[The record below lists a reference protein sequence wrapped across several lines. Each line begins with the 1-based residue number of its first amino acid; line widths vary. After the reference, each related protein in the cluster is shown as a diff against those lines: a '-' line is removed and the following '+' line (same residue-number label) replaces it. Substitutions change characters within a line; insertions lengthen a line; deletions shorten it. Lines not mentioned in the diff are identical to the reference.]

1 MPPPG
6 QLGRDPRELAGFEDL
21 TQSLVEVMLKA
32 IAPKRQ
38 DRFGSAREFGDAFRS
53 VTLLRQAIPERAE
66 KISTQ
71 GWEALAAVGELGPN
85 RNPFVYYLLT
95 LYSQSQ
101 TSNAGTRGLDAMG
114 RNIYVDTALDREL
127 APATLRGEFRLV
139 LISGNAGDGKTAF
152 IQQIEDQARS
162 RGAEVTRYG
171 TGNGTV
177 FKLDGRQ
184 FRTNYDGSQDE
195 GEKINDDVLRQ
206 FFAPYEGD
214 SAAAWP
220 DHETRVIAINEG
232 RLIDFLEQFGSE
244 FSLLKQIVNRG
255 LRTSAPENGVAI
267 VNLNLR
273 SVVAERGGI
282 GSILERLLKKL
293 TEPKF
298 WAPCLNCDLR
308 DRCYAHHN
316 ARTFQNPSAGAQ
328 VIDRLKLLYQ
338 LATLRAKLHITLR
351 DLRSALA
358 FMIAGTRNCDEIHEL
373 YANGTR
379 EEIIEGFYFNSW
391 QGSTSDR
398 LLRQLRAVDV
408 GKTSEPKLDR
418 LFDFHAPDP
427 APALMDFEQRG
438 NYDRDLLNR
447 MYADL
452 PGDIVSL
459 GNNERFRMHRNY
471 VAISRR
477 RHFFECRDNSWRT
490 LVPYPSA
497 RRMVEMIDGKID
509 PRSATLEMIRAINR
523 GEGVF
528 DSSRLRGKLTL
539 QVRQVDGATVRSY
552 RVFPADRFRLTKQEP
567 AQASPYLE
575 HSPMALLLNYE
586 GEGGLKAELV
596 INLNVYEMLDRLNQ
610 GYRPTVDEIQGYY
623 LTLAVFKNILGSAA
637 YQEVLLTPSGH
648 DFYSVSRDG
657 EGRLTMRVAEEE
669 GPYGA

>member
-1 MPPPG
+1 M
-6 QLGRDPRELAGFEDL
+6 
-21 TQSLVEVMLKA
+21 
-32 IAPKRQ
+32 
-38 DRFGSAREFGDAFRS
+38 
-53 VTLLRQAIPERAE
+53 
-66 KISTQ
+66 
-71 GWEALAAVGELGPN
+71 
-85 RNPFVYYLLT
+85 
-95 LYSQSQ
+95 
-101 TSNAGTRGLDAMG
+101 
-114 RNIYVDTALDREL
+114 
-127 APATLRGEFRLV
+127 

-152 IQQIEDQARS
+152 IQQIEEQARS

-214 SAAAWP
+214 NAAAWP

-232 RLIDFLEQFGSE
+232 RLIDFLEKFGSE

-273 SVVAERGGI
+273 SVVAERGGV
-282 GSILERLLKKL
+282 GSILERLLRKL

-316 ARTFQNPSAGAQ
+316 ARTFQNPTAGAQ
-328 VIDRLKLLYQ
+328 VIDRLKLLYR

-373 YANGTR
+373 YANGQR

-391 QGSTSDR
+391 QGSTNDR
-398 LLRQLRAVDV
+398 LLRQLRAIDV

-452 PGDIVSL
+452 PGDIVSR

-490 LVPYPSA
+490 LVPYASA

-509 PRSATLEMIRAINR
+509 PQSATLEMIRAINR

-528 DSSRLRGKLTL
+528 DSSRLRGKLAL

-552 RVFPADRFRLTKQEP
+552 RVFPAARFGLTKQEP

-596 INLNVYEMLDRLNQ
+596 INLDVYEMLDRLNQ

-648 DFYSVSRDG
+648 DFYSVSRDD
-657 EGRLTMRVAEEE
+657 EGRLTMRVSEEE
-669 GPYGA
+669 GAYGA